1 MAFAGA
7 ELLALRGVP
16 HFDPTGGASIVS
28 GKWKAWLEEF
38 EAYADSRGLFLDGC
52 TPAQEAQRRALLL
65 YTAGPVVRET
75 FKTLPN
81 KGERNEYQKATDALN
96 AHYVVKPN
104 ATFQRHL
111 FRKTKQEDGETVA
124 QFVTKLRQ
132 VAIGCNFVA
141 GDVENQILD
150 QVVQYCRADK
160 LRRRMLE
167 KGGELKLNDALS
179 MAAAL
184 EAVEGQFNSMSL
196 RERERPRAGGQVQ
209 VNQVSYENDR
219 KKNLECYRCGNKGH
233 FGKDASCP
241 AKGKIC
247 RKCGG
252 QNHFATMCKSKA
264 KSTSEARGKFRD
276 GKSRDG
282 KKYKNRVRQVE
293 GEPGN
298 DSDDDNSR
306 GRDQRYYQFAV
317 NGDHEKVP
325 IIIGGVTVPVIVDS
339 GSDCNVIDQIL
350 WEKLKKDKIIC
361 KSTKSTKRLYPY
373 TSQIPLT
380 TVGCFTATVEVG
392 KMKSTAEFVVIK
404 EKGEPLLSKHTSRE
418 LGVLQ
423 VGIVHVN
430 AVQSYAGLKHEFEA
444 VFKGVGKLKGRQVR
458 LAVDET
464 VKPVAQPVRRTPFG
478 LRKKVEMKIAELI
491 DLDIIEPVERS
502 TPWVSP
508 VVIVPKR
515 NDEIRLC
522 IDMRRVNEAIIRER
536 HPIPTIEEV
545 LQELSISKV
554 FSKIDLK
561 WGYHQLELHPESR
574 EVTTFVTH
582 CGLFR
587 YKRLLFGINAAPE
600 IYQYEIHRVI
610 AGIEGAANIS
620 DDIIVH
626 ASTQKEHDKRL
637 KQVLSRLRDAGLT
650 ANAEKCKFGV
660 SELDFMGH
668 RLTSEGLNPGLAKVK
683 AIAEAREPQTATEM
697 RSFLGLV
704 NYCAKFIP
712 NFATLADPLRKLT
725 RKDTPFQFGHEQQ
738 QAFKALKESLMSAET
753 LGYYDLNAP
762 TKVIADA
769 SPVGLGAVLVQVH
782 ADGPRIVAYASR
794 SLSNVERRYS
804 QTEKEALGLVWACER
819 FHAYLYGIE
828 FDLVT
833 DHKPLEVIYSPRSK
847 PCARIERWV
856 LRLQQYKYR
865 VVHIAGK
872 SNIADPLSRLL
883 KDDQPRE
890 TSVLETEA
898 ESFVR
903 FVAVQSTP
911 GAVTTKEVERESE
924 HDPELEVIRECIHSG
939 QWDDC
944 PYKAYIPIKDE
955 LCIIGQCVLRGSR
968 LVIPQAQR
976 PKMVSLAHEGHLGI
990 VGTKQNLRTKV
1001 WWPGC
1006 EKDAEKFVKTCH
1018 GCQIT
1023 SRGNP
1028 PEPIRSTMLPTGPWV
1043 DVAVDFL
1050 GPLPTGESI
1059 LVVVDYYSRYYEY
1072 AIMKSTTAEKTV
1084 KARAEIFGRHGL
1096 PVTLYSDN
1104 GPQFI
1109 SEVFAEYMNITGIH
1123 HHRVTP
1129 KWPQAN
1135 GEVERQNQSIVKRL
1149 RIAQAEGKD
1158 WKEALLTYVAVY
1170 RASTHSTTGKS
1181 PAEVL
1186 FGRKIR
1192 TKLPQIQDISEDQE
1206 LRDRDLQMKSGAKH
1220 YADLKRGAVHSDIVP
1235 GDKVIVRRDE
1245 RRKLDTPYFSQPYT
1259 VTARTGSMVTVK
1271 SPDGVLY
1278 NRNVSSVKRYMSRD
1292 THNEA
1297 ANPERTDGNPEA
1309 VTGIPEGSDDNP
1321 EAETSTPEAVTRDP
1335 DSEAASNT
1343 SGGDQRHQDGDT
1355 QAETTNTNVPMAA
1368 GRPQRQR
1375 RFPKRYDDFV

>member
-65 YTAGPVVRET
+65 YTAGS
-75 FKTLPN
+75 
-81 KGERNEYQKATDALN
+81 
-96 AHYVVKPN
+96 
-104 ATFQRHL
+104 
-111 FRKTKQEDGETVA
+111 
-124 QFVTKLRQ
+124 
-132 VAIGCNFVA
+132 C
-141 GDVENQILD
+141 
-150 QVVQYCRADK
+150 
-160 LRRRMLE
+160 
-167 KGGELKLNDALS
+167 
-179 MAAAL
+179 
-184 EAVEGQFNSMSL
+184 GQFNSMSL

-282 KKYKNRVRQVE
+282 KSRDGKKYKNRVRQVE
-293 GEPGN
+293 GEPGH

-373 TSQIPLT
+373 TSHIPLT
-380 TVGCFTATVEVG
+380 TIGCFTATVEVG

-404 EKGEPLLSKHTSRE
+404 EKGEPLLSKRTSRE

-430 AVQSYAGLKHEFEA
+430 AVQSYAGLKQEFEA

-637 KQVLSRLRDAGLT
+637 KQVLGRLRDAGLT

-683 AIAEAREPQTATEM
+683 AIAEAREPQNATEM

-725 RKDTPFQFGHEQQ
+725 RKDTPFQFGHEQR
-738 QAFKALKESLMSAET
+738 QAFKSLKESLMSAET

-1084 KARAEIFGRHGL
+1084 KALAEIFGRHGL

-1368 GRPQRQR
+1368 SRPQRQR

>member
-65 YTAGPVVRET
+65 YTAGPVKKEFGMLPMWEQRT
-75 FKTLPN
+75 FWE
-81 KGERNEYQKATDALN
+81 GCIMSS
-96 AHYVVKPN
+96 
-104 ATFQRHL
+104 QR
-111 FRKTKQEDGETVA
+111 KD
-124 QFVTKLRQ
+124 
-132 VAIGCNFVA
+132 
-141 GDVENQILD
+141 
-150 QVVQYCRADK
+150 
-160 LRRRMLE
+160 
-167 KGGELKLNDALS
+167 LS
-179 MAAAL
+179 
-184 EAVEGQFNSMSL
+184 
-196 RERERPRAGGQVQ
+196 
-209 VNQVSYENDR
+209 
-219 KKNLECYRCGNKGH
+219 EC
-233 FGKDASCP
+233 
-241 AKGKIC
+241 
-247 RKCGG
+247 

-293 GEPGN
+293 GEPRN

-306 GRDQRYYQFAV
+306 GREEQRYYQFAV

-373 TSQIPLT
+373 TSHIPLT
-380 TVGCFTATVEVG
+380 TIGCFTATVEVG

-637 KQVLSRLRDAGLT
+637 KQVLGRLRDAGLT

-725 RKDTPFQFGHEQQ
+725 RKDTPFQFGHEQR
-738 QAFKALKESLMSAET
+738 QAFKSLKESLMSAET

-1084 KARAEIFGRHGL
+1084 KALAEIFGRHGL

-1368 GRPQRQR
+1368 SRPQRQR